1 LIIIKENKQKGV
13 SKSEKIQNFSTKIPP
28 KQQLFEQKAKAF
40 QLQSKHVDDPVPSTS
55 SKQDT
60 ELVTCKN

>member
-40 QLQSKHVDDPVPSTS
+40 QLQSKHVDDPVP
-55 SKQDT
+55 
-60 ELVTCKN
+60 